1 MNKMPFFIVG
11 QHAVIEALKN
21 PERKVLRVFLTEE
34 SKKNIHRKNQKTN
47 ILKDV
52 KIFFKTKKELDKYT
66 TKDQISHQ
74 GYVAE
79 VEELDQPLLKDFV
92 RNKNNLTLV
101 CLDEVTDPR
110 NIGSLIRSAASFK
123 IDGLIVKDRHFP
135 KKSKLMYKSA
145 SGCIEH
151 INIFQVSNINSTLKN
166 LKDKN
171 FWIYG
176 FDSSANKNFT
186 EIEWKGNNILLFG
199 SEGFGMRQHTAK
211 YADFFVK
218 IKINKKVESLNIS
231 NSAAIVFHHLNNSK
245 KKLD

>member
-1 MNKMPFFIVG
+1 
-11 QHAVIEALKN
+11 
-21 PERKVLRVFLTEE
+21 
-34 SKKNIHRKNQKTN
+34 
-47 ILKDV
+47 
-52 KIFFKTKKELDKYT
+52 
-66 TKDQISHQ
+66 
-74 GYVAE
+74 
-79 VEELDQPLLKDFV
+79 
-92 RNKNNLTLV
+92 
-101 CLDEVTDPR
+101 
-110 NIGSLIRSAASFK
+110 
-123 IDGLIVKDRHFP
+123 
-135 KKSKLMYKSA
+135 MYKSA